1 MLVALGL
8 LAFVI
13 EFAFMVGVFMLA
25 SGSVG
30 GGVAGSLLGV
40 LAVVV
45 VAALWG
51 LFLAPRAR
59 HRLPKLP
66 RALVAGGAVASVGA
80 GLLGQ
85 GHQRF
90 GLVLLGAGLVL
101 VAAQIALDDGLPAP
115 PPQRRRARGEAG
127 DAPETRRSRRRQRS
141 RRR

>member
-1 MLVALGL
+1 MTLVALGL

-25 SGSVG
+25 SALVG

-45 VAALWG
+45 VAVLWG
-51 LFLAPRAR
+51 LFVAPKSRR
-59 HRLPKLP
+59 RLPRLP
-66 RALVAGGAVASVGA
+66 RALAAGGAVVAVGG

-85 GHQRF
+85 GHPRF

-101 VAAQIALDDGLPAP
+101 VAAQIALDDAEP
-115 PPQRRRARGEAG
+115 
-127 DAPETRRSRRRQRS
+127 SRRG
-141 RRR
+141 

>member
-1 MLVALGL
+1 MLVVLGL

-25 SGSVG
+25 AGVVG
-30 GGVAGSLLGV
+30 GGVGGSLAGV

-59 HRLPKLP
+59 WRLPKLP
-66 RALVAGGAVASVGA
+66 RALAAGGAVGVVGA
-80 GLLGQ
+80 GLLGL

-101 VAAQIALDDGLPAP
+101 VGAQIALDDAVPVDRPKPRSRPESRPRPPLD
-115 PPQRRRARGEAG
+115 PPQ
-127 DAPETRRSRRRQRS
+127 TRRSRRRR
-141 RRR
+141 